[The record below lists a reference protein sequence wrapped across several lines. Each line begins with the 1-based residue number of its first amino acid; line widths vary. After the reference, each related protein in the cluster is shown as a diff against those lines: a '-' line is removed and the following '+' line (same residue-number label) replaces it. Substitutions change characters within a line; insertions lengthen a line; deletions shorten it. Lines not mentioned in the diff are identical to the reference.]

1 MDPWFTNSA
10 TVWILTEPFL
20 LLGPQCCLLG
30 VYLPEQRTVSA
41 SLSWVLAEKVILSTL
56 LYWHGN
62 GCSSDAFCAVFSPQA
77 LSLDKRCRD
86 SRQKRQRQQ
95 GVWNQQ
101 SRSDACW
108 WDCNPKWTA
117 LKGRTEVLPN
127 YGTSSSKILLNYL
140 NSQLH
145 HRFIF
150 NELVCKTLLT

>member
-20 LLGPQCCLLG
+20 LLGPQLLPTGCLPPRTKNSICIALKGSGRKGHPFYSALLTWKWMFFWCFLCC
-30 VYLPEQRTVSA
+30 
-41 SLSWVLAEKVILSTL
+41 
-56 LYWHGN
+56 
-62 GCSSDAFCAVFSPQA
+62 FSPQA

-127 YGTSSSKILLNYL
+127 YGTSSSKISLNYL

-150 NELVCKTLLT
+150 NRAGV